1 MLPYKEQIIDDY
13 TLREF
18 SQDTPSFEFVWH
30 RDKEDRTIQPTDNTD
45 WLFQL
50 DNDIPRRLT
59 KDKLFIPK
67 ETYHRLIKGTGDF
80 KIRVWKM
87 NT

>member
-67 ETYHRLIKGTGDF
+67 ETYHRLIKGTGDL